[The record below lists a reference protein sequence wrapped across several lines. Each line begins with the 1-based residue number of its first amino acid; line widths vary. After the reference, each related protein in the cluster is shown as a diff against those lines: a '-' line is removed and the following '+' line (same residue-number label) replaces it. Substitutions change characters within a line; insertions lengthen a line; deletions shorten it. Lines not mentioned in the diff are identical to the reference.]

1 MLLNLFVESWVGE
14 NVKMPYS
21 TGQEVKEV
29 IKEFVFFRWMNPF
42 EKVHIGLTE
51 VEQFLTHFSLV
62 LRFI

>member
-29 IKEFVFFRWMNPF
+29 IKEFIFFWWMNPF